1 MILPVWSTATPAR
14 SGSATAVETHPA
26 GNVHHYICLLFAGV
40 VYLAKEKPHTTVI
53 QVWKHSTLSSALVTV
68 NNKRLLRNDCIKG
81 TVLIFFFFIFQVLWY
96 LRNFCKKNRLNDLVD
111 ERNQTILF
119 VLAVRVCVC
128 VCFNPTA
135 SLFEIT
141 LNPIVNVCVLLLS
154 VCI

>member
-26 GNVHHYICLLFAGV
+26 GNVHHYSCLLFAGV
-40 VYLAKEKPHTTVI
+40 VYLAKENPHTTVI

-81 TVLIFFFFIFQVLWY
+81 TVLIFFFFFNLSSSLILEKFLH
-96 LRNFCKKNRLNDLVD
+96 KNSLNDLVN
-111 ERNQTILF
+111 ERNQTLLF
-119 VLAVRVCVC
+119 VLAVCVC